1 MLVQPRE
8 VWRGEECV
16 SGDFEMCVRNDDK
29 GSACKEKFE
38 GSELGGD
45 ESMTGERGKWRVR
58 Y

>member
-1 MLVQPRE
+1 
-8 VWRGEECV
+8 
-16 SGDFEMCVRNDDK
+16 MCVRNDDK